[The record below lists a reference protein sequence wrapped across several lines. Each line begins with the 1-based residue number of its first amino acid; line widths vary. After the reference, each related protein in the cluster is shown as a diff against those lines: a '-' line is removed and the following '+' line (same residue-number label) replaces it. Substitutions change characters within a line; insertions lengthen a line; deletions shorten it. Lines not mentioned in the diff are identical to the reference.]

1 PQQAQLKAN
10 YPNPFNPETTI
21 PMLVP
26 AGQGPVRL
34 LIYNAAGQQVRVLLD
49 WPLSAGHHKIHW
61 DGRDQ
66 AGRKMGSG
74 VYLYRMETNTVAQT
88 RSMTLLK

>member
-1 PQQAQLKAN
+1 
-10 YPNPFNPETTI
+10 
-21 PMLVP
+21 MLVA

-49 WPLSAGHHKIHW
+49 RPLSAGHHKIYW

>member
-1 PQQAQLKAN
+1 
-10 YPNPFNPETTI
+10 
-21 PMLVP
+21 MLVP

-49 WPLSAGHHKIHW
+49 RPLSAGRHKIYW

>member
-1 PQQAQLKAN
+1 
-10 YPNPFNPETTI
+10 
-21 PMLVP
+21 
-26 AGQGPVRL
+26 VR
-34 LIYNAAGQQVRVLLD
+34 ILLD
-49 WPLSAGHHKIHW
+49 RSLSAGHHKIYW